1 MMLFISHLVLR
12 AGSGFFFI
20 IITIININLQVC
32 AQDSYT
38 HILGPI

>member
-12 AGSGFFFI
+12 AGSGFFI